1 MWFQF
6 ELPAFVRVLIVFCI
20 ILIAIRKKI
29 ALGNSF
35 LLGSIILGLFF
46 GLRPLPMAKTMFQ
59 SIVDPKTL
67 SLAIIVSLILIL
79 SNSLEKAGQMQ
90 RLLQNFKGLIKN
102 PKINLVIF
110 PALIG
115 LLPMPGGAIFSAPMV
130 KDLGTGINLSKS
142 KLSYINYWFR
152 HIWEYC
158 WPLYPGILLVTI
170 LAEINIVIF
179 VLFTLPLTILAV
191 ILGYWPLRGSIDWN
205 GTKKDKTKRQSMGPF
220 FIELT
225 PIIIVIGPGLVLGVL
240 LSYLLP
246 QLSIA
251 KELGLHISLC
261 LGIGWVWFNNKFSWS
276 KIIILL
282 SSVEVIKMIYLVAT
296 ILIFKGLL
304 EHSHAAE
311 EISNELLELKVPL
324 LFITMF
330 LPFLIGIISGYTL
343 AFVGV
348 SVPILIPLIQTYGE
362 SAFIYPY
369 AMLIMACGFAGV
381 LLSPLHLCFIL
392 SNQYFG
398 TGISAVYRHL
408 WFPTLGIIC
417 FSLIYFGI
425 SYQFFLQ

>member
-1 MWFQF
+1 MWFVM
-6 ELPAFVRVLIVFCI
+6 ELPAFARVLIVFGI
-20 ILIAIRKKI
+20 ILIAIRKKV
-29 ALGNSF
+29 ALGNAF
-35 LLGSIILGLFF
+35 LLGSVVLGLFF
-46 GLRPLPMAKTMFQ
+46 GLAPIPMAKTMYQ
-59 SIVDPKTL
+59 SIIDPQTL

-90 RLLQNFKGLIKN
+90 RLLQNFRGLIKN
-102 PKINLVIF
+102 PRINIVVF

-130 KDLGTGINLSKS
+130 KDLGAGINISKS

-158 WPLYPGILLVTI
+158 WPLYPGILLITI
-170 LAEINIVIF
+170 LANINIVIF
-179 VLFTLPLTILAV
+179 VFFTLPITLVAIL
-191 ILGYWPLRGSIDWN
+191 LGYWPLKKSSDWN
-205 GTKKDKTKRQSMGPF
+205 HSENEGTGQQSIGPF
-220 FIELT
+220 FSELT
-225 PIIIVIGPGLVLGVL
+225 PIILVIVPGLALGML
-240 LSYLLP
+240 LSYFLP

-261 LGIGWVWFNNKFSWS
+261 LGIVWVWISNTFDWK
-276 KIIILL
+276 KILRLL
-282 SSVEVIKMIYLVAT
+282 SSFEILKMIYLVAT

-311 EISNELLELKVPL
+311 EISKELIEFKVPL

-343 AFVGV
+343 AFMGV
-348 SVPILIPLIQTYGE
+348 SAPILIPLIESYGE

-369 AMLIMACGFAGV
+369 AMLIMASGFAGV
-381 LLSPLHLCFIL
+381 LLSPLHLCYIL

-398 TGISAVYRHL
+398 TNVSSVYKHL
-408 WFPTLGIIC
+408 LIPTFGIIG
-417 FSLIYFGI
+417 FSIIYFLI
-425 SYQFFLQ
+425 TYRFFL